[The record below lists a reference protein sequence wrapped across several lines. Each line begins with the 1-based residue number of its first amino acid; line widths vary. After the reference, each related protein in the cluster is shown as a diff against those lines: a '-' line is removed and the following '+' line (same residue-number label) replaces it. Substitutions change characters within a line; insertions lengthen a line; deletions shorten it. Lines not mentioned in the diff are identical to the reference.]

1 MSYDFDAFL
10 EENSNSLELFTS
22 EVGAIEVVPVEK
34 ARDLFPNVVL
44 SESPHL
50 SYFPYKLCHSL
61 PKVNLRQRCFTGKV
75 LQNSFASAVDQLLNI
90 DHMILDNGISTED
103 KICGHIKAVRVGLG
117 KELASE
123 MAICPIEPIPVIA
136 LGCLFNRAKGIKS
149 IIENHNKGKEQWKVS
164 MECDHDWR
172 DAYLR
177 YDGKYIPIKD
187 ADPGMLQC
195 IKRDRVLPF
204 KDRELA
210 VCLGGL
216 EGNVTFW
223 GAGLTKTPADKDA
236 AIMHFIAA
244 GSREVA
250 SRTKHFYMPFQMFEN
265 VPDFEIASKIEEMA
279 SISVLGETDPSE
291 DGHTHMVLSDMTIM
305 PTTGHDHMVKT
316 MQVKTGT
323 KPEITGITC
332 THCDRMM
339 SSDGS
344 GMMQESVSVH
354 AHTFSLNL
362 KGKKAPAETDSGDGL
377 PEMDSASLEDIMTLK
392 EMLKQLNESIASL
405 GKATTDADRNRV
417 LGEIAD
423 VQKDI
428 LTLEN
433 QTSVQERVEAEVKT
447 KLEAGTLL
455 RKEDVDKL
463 VADKVAEA
471 TKAIKDEADAKA
483 LEVQKR
489 TERAQKLIEAGISA
503 KYELEGL
510 TDAEGKPM
518 TIESYLPTL
527 PVDASGDTQF
537 TINLNAWKQAR
548 DLQAE
553 KEKKDA
559 EAQQQALNGKA
570 ADAASAANKPKPS
583 IVLTPGGAPAGD
595 ANGSHGKEVATAPTK
610 AGGASFDKKALAG
623 KYR

>member
-10 EENSNSLELFTS
+10 EDNSNSLELFTS
-22 EVGAIEVVPVEK
+22 EVGSIEVVPVEK
-34 ARDLFPNVVL
+34 ARGLFPNVVL
-44 SESPHL
+44 SDSPHL

-123 MAICPIEPIPVIA
+123 IAICPVEPIPVIA
-136 LGCLFNRAKGIKS
+136 LGCLFNRAKGIRS

-250 SRTKHFYMPFQMFEN
+250 SKTKHFYMPFQMFEN

-279 SISVLGETDPSE
+279 SVSILGETDPA
-291 DGHTHMVLSDMTIM
+291 DGHVHTVLSDMTIM
-305 PTTGHDHMVKT
+305 PANGHDHSIKT
-316 MQVKTGT
+316 MQVKPGT
-323 KPEITGITC
+323 NPDITGVTISHYSRVMTG
-332 THCDRMM
+332 DGM
-339 SSDGS
+339 S
-344 GMMQESVSVH
+344 QENVH
-354 AHTFSLNL
+354 AHTFSLKL
-362 KGKKAPAETDSGDGL
+362 KGKKAPAEPTSDDGL

-392 EMLKQLNESIASL
+392 EMLKQLNDSIANL
-405 GKATTDADRNRV
+405 GKATTDADRTRV

-428 LTLEN
+428 ITLEN
-433 QTSVQERVEAEVKT
+433 QTSVQERIDAEVKA

-463 VADKVAEA
+463 IADKVTEA
-471 TKAIKDEADAKA
+471 TNTIKAEADAKA

-489 TERAQKLIEAGISA
+489 TERAQKLVEAGISA

-510 TDAEGKPM
+510 SDAEGKPM

-553 KEKKDA
+553 KEKKEA
-559 EAQQQALNGKA
+559 EQQQQALNGKQ

-583 IVLTPGGAPAGD
+583 IVLTPGGAPA
-595 ANGSHGKEVATAPTK
+595 ASTSEIATAPVVTK
-610 AGGASFDKKALAG
+610 TGPGSFNKKAMAG
-623 KYR
+623 KYRS